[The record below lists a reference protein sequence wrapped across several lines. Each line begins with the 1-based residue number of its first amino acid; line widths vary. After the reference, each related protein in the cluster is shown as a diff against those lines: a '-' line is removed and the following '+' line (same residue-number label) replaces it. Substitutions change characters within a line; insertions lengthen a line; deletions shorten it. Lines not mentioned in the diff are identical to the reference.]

1 MKKLIYLA
9 ILTVLMAGCGSSSM
23 ASSEEEDSVNIGYGS
38 VTEGGR
44 TTSVSKVKPTKNE
57 IQTYN
62 TIYDYLV
69 GRVPGVQ
76 VIDKKIIIRGLGTN
90 SDVTDPLILVDGI
103 ELNDISIINPIDV
116 ESVEVIKDGSSSIYG
131 MRGANGVILI
141 TTKR

>member
-1 MKKLIYLA
+1 MKRFLYLA
-9 ILTVLMAGCGSSSM
+9 ILTALIAGCGSSSM
-23 ASSEEEDSVNIGYGS
+23 ASSENEEVNIGYGT
-38 VTEGGR
+38 VQEGGR
-44 TTSVSKVKPTKNE
+44 TTSVSKVKPTRNE

-76 VIDKKIIIRGLGTN
+76 VIDKHIYIRGLGTN

-103 ELNDISIINPIDV
+103 ELQDISIINPIDV